1 MVIFSICSI
10 KTRFFTCLDYDIKIH
25 GTFMYKTSNSDS
37 FFKVRELALN
47 DIFSIFPLAGYIKL
61 MVYLKICQS
70 MSQRMLNSA
79 EILFF
84 VLIARV
90 SCFGAMYVS
99 ESMDLDS

>member
-1 MVIFSICSI
+1 
-10 KTRFFTCLDYDIKIH
+10 
-25 GTFMYKTSNSDS
+25 
-37 FFKVRELALN
+37 
-47 DIFSIFPLAGYIKL
+47 

-70 MSQRMLNSA
+70 MSQRMLNRA

-99 ESMDLDS
+99 ESMDLDSWPRESYWCITVLDVLEWCLNFKDLSKIFFKIT